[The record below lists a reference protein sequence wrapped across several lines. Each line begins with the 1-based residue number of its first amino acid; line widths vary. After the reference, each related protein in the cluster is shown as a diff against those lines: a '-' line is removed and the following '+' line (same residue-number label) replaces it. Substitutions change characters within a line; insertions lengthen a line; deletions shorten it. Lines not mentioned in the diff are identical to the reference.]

1 MRGAL
6 LVLGL
11 LGTAVLIGAGALGY
25 ALGGAAEEQVRSH
38 VLLSLAAT
46 LLLIFSHTWIVL
58 YLLATGRVISQAA
71 ARYPGGA
78 GRDGGDARGDGGDGD
93 LGASGGARGGDGGGG
108 GHAHGDGGGDLGG
121 SGGAPVA
128 VLLERARR
136 LRLRALPWLLAAI
149 GALAATFLTGS
160 GAAAGSIPAP
170 FHHALFYVT
179 LAAQGAAMLIERRVL
194 AEHDR
199 VGDDLR
205 RHMQADA
212 A

>member
-1 MRGAL
+1 MMRGAL

-11 LGTAVLIGAGALGY
+11 LGTVVLIGAGALGY
-25 ALGGAAEEQVRSH
+25 GLGGAAEEQVRSH

-46 LLLIFSHTWIVL
+46 LVLIFSHTWIVL

-71 ARYPGGA
+71 AERYPGGA
-78 GRDGGDARGDGGDGD
+78 GGDA
-93 LGASGGARGGDGGGG
+93 A
-108 GHAHGDGGGDLGG
+108 
-121 SGGAPVA
+121 VA

-149 GALAATFLTGS
+149 GALAAAFLTGS
-160 GAAAGSIPAP
+160 AAASGSIPAP
-170 FHHALFYVT
+170 VHQALFYVT

-205 RHMQADA
+205 RRLQADA